1 MALTDYSITRNI
13 AAGTGIAPFD
23 EREGPVYRKNPWKLG
38 AEARYKRWSDTAALA
53 DTLGRQGAAAQAR
66 KKLANLLRKNPDAD
80 FSGVE
85 AQDFSDWRNLGP
97 GGPANEAMAGLRRLR
112 HKRSWEMDQATGQG
126 GRSMN
131 RFGTVLNKE
140 MEAAMRRGE
149 TEEIDTTLRDAQERA
164 NERMATP
171 AVGAGDEQAIRSR
184 AAAMVQQQASSRL
197 ARVGAMLGLGNVSQ
211 SPAAQ
216 ALAADVAADA
226 DRTLVSTLR
235 DTSLA
240 VSGINR
246 EQGRADMA
254 MAGNVASMRH
264 GLLSGATS
272 LIQSRSDA
280 AGIMD
285 ALYARDASLDL
296 QRRAMK
302 ESGAQDGG
310 NAALGSGIGAAVG
323 LGLGILLAP
332 VTGGASLAGYAAMM
346 GAGAAAGGGIGSR
359 M

>member
-1 MALTDYSITRNI
+1 
-13 AAGTGIAPFD
+13 
-23 EREGPVYRKNPWKLG
+23 
-38 AEARYKRWSDTAALA
+38 
-53 DTLGRQGAAAQAR
+53 
-66 KKLANLLRKNPDAD
+66 
-80 FSGVE
+80 
-85 AQDFSDWRNLGP
+85 
-97 GGPANEAMAGLRRLR
+97 
-112 HKRSWEMDQATGQG
+112 
-126 GRSMN
+126 
-131 RFGTVLNKE
+131 
-140 MEAAMRRGE
+140 
-149 TEEIDTTLRDAQERA
+149 
-164 NERMATP
+164 
-171 AVGAGDEQAIRSR
+171 
-184 AAAMVQQQASSRL
+184 
-197 ARVGAMLGLGNVSQ
+197 MLGLGNVSQ

-302 ESGAQDGG
+302 ESGGGAG
-310 NAALGSGIGAAVG
+310 NAQMGTGIGSAVG
-323 LGLGILLAP
+323 LGLSILLSP
-332 VTGGASLAGYAAMM
+332 MTGGASLALAPAIM
-346 GAGAAAGGGIGSR
+346 GATGAIGGGIGSR